1 LIKDINDWDERY
13 QPMIMDCE
21 NYDFTTDF
29 WRTHD
34 EEGRKLAIR
43 VARALPNDLI
53 YWVGAGEEE
62 LIHP

>member
-1 LIKDINDWDERY
+1 
-13 QPMIMDCE
+13 MIMDCE